1 MSASPDPRA
10 NPLALGPLRT
20 RADVARAVRD
30 LHAPLVPHT
39 SPGGARVRL
48 GSFAAGFEQRVAEL
62 EGFARPLW
70 GIVPLTVGGGTF
82 DHWNRIVAGLDAG
95 TDPGSTE
102 YWGPVTGDVDQRMV
116 EQAAIGVAMAFCPA
130 QAWEPLAANAR
141 RRLVAWLRG
150 IFEHEPAHNNWQFFR
165 VLVALGLERVG
176 AGFDRARVRESLERL
191 ESYRRGEHSYADGEL
206 GNVDY
211 YVPFAFHTYGL
222 IYAAANDLGL
232 GDDRHAAAY
241 RERAAGFAADF
252 QHWFAPD
259 GSAIPYGRS
268 LTYRFAMAG
277 FWGALAWANVESP
290 VPWPLARG
298 LLMRHLRWWAQRPI
312 SDRDGVLSVGFT
324 YDNRRLAESYNSP
337 GSPYWCMKAFT
348 ALAAGADHSF
358 WQADEQPLP
367 PLDAP
372 VELADAGW
380 VVTRDRHQ
388 AVALIARPAPAVD
401 FPDQAAAK
409 YRKFAY
415 SSAFGFSADAP
426 DLGGATF
433 TDSTFAFVDAEGN
446 RRVRFGIDAAGIED
460 GMAWSVWH
468 PWPDVRVDTV
478 CWAIDAKWHGRLH
491 RIRTGRRLTGI
502 ETGFAIGYVPRGF
515 GLDPSAGE
523 YGPGRAVLATGHGC
537 TALLGF
543 RGGRDG
549 SIRALAVN
557 ANLISPHTAVPALS
571 APFAPGDHRVGCLVF
586 ADPDAAAVPD
596 DVPPLRTA
604 AVQLLGRTSMRVL

>member
-1 MSASPDPRA
+1 M
-10 NPLALGPLRT
+10 
-20 RADVARAVRD
+20 
-30 LHAPLVPHT
+30 PHT

-48 GSFAAGFEQRVAEL
+48 GSFAAAFEQRVAEL

-82 DHWNRIVAGLDAG
+82 GHWDRIVAGLEAG
-95 TDPGSTE
+95 TDPVSAE
-102 YWGPVTGDVDQRMV
+102 YWGPVAGDVDQRMV
-116 EQAAIGVAMAFCPA
+116 EQAAIGVAMAFCPEKV
-130 QAWEPLAANAR
+130 WEPLGADAR
-141 RRLVAWLRG
+141 RRLLAWLQG
-150 IFEHEPAHNNWQFFR
+150 VFEHEPATNNWQFFR

-176 AGFDRARVRESLERL
+176 AGFDRDRVRASLDRID
-191 ESYRRGEHSYADGEL
+191 SYRRGKHGYVDGDL
-206 GNVDY
+206 GNVDF

-222 IYAAANDLGL
+222 VYAAANDLGL
-232 GDDRHAAAY
+232 GDDRRAAAY
-241 RERAAGFAADF
+241 RERAAGFAAEF

-259 GSAIPYGRS
+259 GAAIPYGRS

-290 VPWPLARG
+290 VPWSRAKG
-298 LLMRHLRWWAQRPI
+298 LLMRHLRWWAHWPI

-324 YDNRRLAESYNSP
+324 YDNRRLAESYNSA

-348 ALAAGADHSF
+348 ALAAGADHPF
-358 WQADEQPLP
+358 WQAEETALL

-372 VELADAGW
+372 VDLADTGW
-380 VVTRDRHQ
+380 VVARDRQQ
-388 AVALIARPAPAVD
+388 AVALVARPAPAVD

-478 CWAIDAKWHGRLH
+478 CWAIDASWHGRVH
-491 RIRTGRRLTGI
+491 RIRTSRRLTGI
-502 ETGFAIGYVPRGF
+502 ETGFAIGYVPTGF
-515 GLDPSAGE
+515 GLDRSAGE
-523 YGPGRAVLATGHGC
+523 CGPGRAVLATGHGC
-537 TALLGF
+537 SALLGLST
-543 RGGRDG
+543 GRDG
-549 SIRALAVN
+549 SVHTLAVN
-557 ANLISPHTAVPALS
+557 ANLVSPHAAVPALS
-571 APFAPGDHRVGCLVF
+571 AAFDPGDHRVGCLVF
-586 ADPDAAAVPD
+586 ADPGAAAVPD
-596 DVPPLRTA
+596 DVPPLRPA
-604 AVQLLGRTSMRVL
+604 AVQLLGRISMSDSAPPVE